1 MIEYYLRYNSKNL
14 KSNIEKLMV
23 EIETILGID
32 NIEIETS
39 KELFYEEVKNIITEK
54 QYLHLCNLLF
64 TLKKNKHKNIF
75 FDKYFKP
82 KAENKERKFSFADL
96 FAGCGGLSLGLEQ
109 AGFNGVFVN
118 EIDEVFAETHY
129 FNHNIPISNYFVGDI
144 NELVSDFSKT
154 EVSLNNLDL
163 VCGGPPCQG
172 FSMANRQRVIDDQ
185 RNGLYKSYLK
195 FLHETKPKFFI
206 MENVKGMANKIDE
219 ILNDFNSYL
228 DNEYD
233 IHYSIFNA
241 KDFGL
246 PQNRERFFIIGNRI
260 GIDTKSIFYDIK
272 NDKVE
277 TKFFL
282 KNALTDLPIL
292 NPKNIKNNNDIEN
305 KDFGFYITQQ
315 KTSSNKYLDFIN
327 NSRKIK
333 YVFNHKN
340 RYNNE
345 RDIEIYGKLPQGEN
359 SLHHSIADIM
369 PYTTRNHMFKD
380 KYYKLDETKVC
391 KTITSHMKF
400 DCNMYIHPN
409 QSRGLSARE
418 ASRVQ
423 TFPDD
428 FILRG
433 SQNKW
438 YALVGNDLG
447 VTLKG
452 RAFRSNLF
460 ARSSQKGFPLQSL
473 TQI

>member
-1 MIEYYLRYNSKNL
+1 MIEYYLKYNRKNI
-14 KSNIEKLMV
+14 KSNINKLMF

-39 KELFYEEVKNIITEK
+39 KELFYDELKNIISEK
-54 QYLHLCNLLF
+54 EYVHLNNLLF
-64 TLKKNKHKNIF
+64 TLKKNKDKNIF
-75 FDKYFKP
+75 FKKYFKP
-82 KAENKERKFSFADL
+82 KTEINKRKYAFADL

-109 AGFNGVFVN
+109 AGFNCVFVN

-129 FNHNIPISNYFVGDI
+129 FNHNIPITNYFVGDI
-144 NELVSDFSKT
+144 NELVSDFAKT
-154 EVSLNNLDL
+154 KASLKNLDL

-172 FSMANRQRVIDDQ
+172 FSMANRQRVIDDP
-185 RNGLYKSYLK
+185 RNVLYKSYLK
-195 FLHETKPKFFI
+195 FLQETKPKFFI

-219 ILNDFNSYL
+219 ILIDFNSYL
-228 DNEYD
+228 DNAYN
-233 IHYSIFNA
+233 IHYSIFNT

-246 PQNRERFFIIGNRI
+246 PQNRERFFIIGNRV
-260 GIDTKSIFYDIK
+260 GIDTKSIFEDIK
-272 NDKVE
+272 NEKIE
-277 TKFFL
+277 NKFVL
-282 KNALTDLPIL
+282 KNAIKELPIL
-292 NPKNIKNNNDIEN
+292 KPKNIKNNNDIEN
-305 KDFGFYITQQ
+305 EDYGFYITKQ
-315 KTSSNKYLDFIN
+315 KNSTSKYLDYIN
-327 NSRKIK
+327 NSRKIN

-369 PYTTRNHMFKD
+369 PYTSRNHMFKD

-400 DCNMYIHPN
+400 DCNMYIHPT

-418 ASRVQ
+418 AARVQ

-428 FILRG
+428 FLLRG

-438 YALVGNDLG
+438 YAQVGNAVPVKLAEIIG
-447 VTLKG
+447 KHLIKY
-452 RAFRSNLF
+452 L
-460 ARSSQKGFPLQSL
+460 
-473 TQI
+473 